1 MFTVGEFARL
11 AQVSTRLL
19 RYYDQIGLLQPRQI
33 DRFTSYRYYSAEQ
46 LPHLNR
52 ILALKELGL
61 SLEQIQRLVKEEI
74 STEEMQGMLL
84 LKKAEIEQQLQ
95 EEIQR
100 IRNIETRLQFLR
112 SAETAQPLDVIIKQ
126 LPAQPVLSLR
136 MTIDSFA
143 AGVGL
148 FFQHVFPALPEKGP
162 YGLFFGIWHQGG
174 PYDSGSEIE
183 MGRLT
188 TTTHHAPVALTGD
201 WQLTFRELPAVA
213 TMATFVV
220 KGSTAA
226 MHIGYSAI
234 GLWAE
239 ANGYRFA
246 GPPRELFLQL
256 SQSADMRDAI
266 TEIQYPVEPLPTS
279 RFSTAAS
286 AEGEA

>member
-11 AQVSTRLL
+11 AQVSQRLL
-19 RYYDQIGLLQPRQI
+19 RYYDEIGLLKPHHT
-33 DRFTSYRYYSAEQ
+33 DRFTSYRSYSAEQ
-46 LPHLNR
+46 LPRLNR

-61 SLEQIQRLVKEEI
+61 SLEQIQRLVSEQI

-100 IRNIETRLQFLR
+100 LRNIESRLQFIR
-112 SAETAQPLDVIIKQ
+112 HAETAQPLDVIIKQ

-136 MTIDSFA
+136 MTINSFA
-143 AGVGL
+143 AGVGF
-148 FFQHVFPALPEKGP
+148 FFQQVFPALPDKGP
-162 YGLFFGIWHQGG
+162 YGLFFAIWHQGG
-174 PYDSGSEIE
+174 PYDSGSQIE
-183 MGRLT
+183 MGRMT
-188 TTTHHAPVALTGD
+188 TVTHHDPVALTED
-201 WQLTFRELPAVA
+201 WQLSFRELPAVD

-226 MHIGYSAI
+226 MHVGYSAI
-234 GLWAE
+234 GIWAE

-256 SQSADMRDAI
+256 SHTPDMSDAV
-266 TEIQYPVEPLPTS
+266 TEIQYPVEPIQPTRLVTADS
-279 RFSTAAS
+279 R
-286 AEGEA
+286 EA

>member
-11 AQVSTRLL
+11 AQVSQRLL
-19 RYYDQIGLLQPRQI
+19 RYYDEIGLLQPRHT
-33 DRFTSYRYYSAEQ
+33 DRFTNYRYYSADQ

-61 SLEQIQRLVKEEI
+61 SLEQIQRLISDQI

-95 EEIQR
+95 AELQR
-100 IRNIETRLQFLR
+100 IRNIESRLQFLR
-112 SAETAQPLDVIIKQ
+112 TAETAQPLDVIIKQ
-126 LPAQPVLSLR
+126 IPAQSVLSVR
-136 MTIDSFA
+136 MTIESFA

-148 FFQHVFPALPEKGP
+148 FFQHVFPALPDKGP
-162 YGLFFGIWHQGG
+162 YGLFFGIWHRGG

-188 TTTHHAPVALTGD
+188 TATHHAPVALTD
-201 WQLTFRELPAVA
+201 DLQLRFRELPAVD

-234 GLWAE
+234 GVWAE

-256 SQSADMRDAI
+256 SRTPDMSDAI
-266 TEIQYPVEPLPTS
+266 TEIQYPVEPLQPN
-279 RFSTAAS
+279 RLTAGFRAQ
-286 AEGEA
+286 EA